1 MSQKPKC
8 ADKLPEYVNKC
19 VEVCWLMNTQRPPL
33 ILAEPLQV
41 GQKIDTF
48 QYKEFTKHGDTVSFV
63 VWLPLLIEKDGAVLT
78 KGVVQP
84 VPKVVTKVPKS
95 KPKGAW
101 TSDKVKSRSRQ
112 ETQEE
117 KTQRLLNDNDGTS
130 YTKRH
135 DSSGEHSYATRTH
148 EREKYESDLTG
159 HRQKFDEHV
168 SRGQT
173 DPQVDDFFQD
183 PHYRNRTTNISSSGI
198 SPSSISHPYS
208 QNFTTS
214 TYGDRFP
221 NTRVSDRPSSAY
233 REQHK
238 DRPSS
243 TYSEQHKDRSDYLN
257 QRSVKTGSSHTV
269 GDRSSVLNINP
280 SNAEIFEAGTGHK
293 YALYGGKLYAQDNY
307 SGSWRFASGFNS
319 DSQA

>member
-41 GQKIDTF
+41 GQTIDTF

-95 KPKGAW
+95 KPKAAW
-101 TSDKVKSRSRQ
+101 TGDKVKSRSRQ

-117 KTQRLLNDNDGTS
+117 QTQRLLNDNDGTS

-148 EREKYESDLTG
+148 ERGKYDSDLTG
-159 HRQKFDEHV
+159 HRQKVDEHV
-168 SRGQT
+168 SKGQT

-183 PHYRNRTTNISSSGI
+183 SHYRNRTTNIASSGI

-208 QNFTTS
+208 QNVRTS
-214 TYGDRFP
+214 TYGDRFQ

-257 QRSVKTGSSHTV
+257 QRSVKTGSSHTA

-280 SNAEIFEAGTGHK
+280 SNAEIFVASTGCK
-293 YALYGGKLYAQDNY
+293 YALYGDKLYAQDNY
-307 SGSWRFASGFNS
+307 SGLWHFASGFDS

>member
-1 MSQKPKC
+1 
-8 ADKLPEYVNKC
+8 
-19 VEVCWLMNTQRPPL
+19 MNTQRPPL

-41 GQKIDTF
+41 GQTIDTF

-95 KPKGAW
+95 KPKAAW
-101 TSDKVKSRSRQ
+101 TGDKVKSRSRQ

-117 KTQRLLNDNDGTS
+117 QTQRLLNDNDGTN
-130 YTKRH
+130 YAKRH

-148 EREKYESDLTG
+148 EREKYDSDLTG

-168 SRGQT
+168 SRRQT
-173 DPQVDDFFQD
+173 DSQVDDLFQD
-183 PHYRNRTTNISSSGI
+183 SHYRNRTTNISSSGI

-214 TYGDRFP
+214 TYG
-221 NTRVSDRPSSAY
+221 PSSAY

-257 QRSVKTGSSHTV
+257 QRSVKTGSSHTA

-280 SNAEIFEAGTGHK
+280 SNADIFEAGTGRK
-293 YALYGGKLYAQDNY
+293 YALYDGKLYAQDNY
-307 SGSWRFASGFNS
+307 SGLWRFASGFNS